1 MADEMVLE
9 TQQWLNNNYGNVP
22 GFEKV
27 KEDGKTGWP
36 TIYALIRALQHE
48 LGITELSDNF
58 GTDTS
63 NRFDSKSCQNW
74 KLAINQMLYV

>member
-36 TIYALIRALQHE
+36 TIYASFVRCNMSLVSQNSQTTLGLIHLIDLIQ
-48 LGITELSDNF
+48 
-58 GTDTS
+58 
-63 NRFDSKSCQNW
+63 KSCQNW

>member
-48 LGITELSDNF
+48 LRITELSDNF

-63 NRFDSKSCQNW
+63 NRFKNRAKIGNW
-74 KLAINQMLYV
+74 L